1 MKKFIKNIAF
11 FVFPIIVVL
20 GSMES
25 FLRKTPNE
33 YAAKDKY
40 LKENSNRVDVLYL
53 GSSHIYFG
61 LNPEVSKYK
70 AYNASYISQ
79 SINLDWL
86 ILNKYKENWKN
97 LKFIVLPADYISMYS
112 TLSTTDDSWRIKNYN
127 LYYGFNIGSN
137 PSNYFEIFQGKFKDN
152 IKKINEFYF
161 EKKHPEI
168 VSNNLGFGISYT
180 YSSRKDIAKT
190 SNEAIKRHSVDIDK
204 RDYQN
209 NFKEN
214 LTAIDDIVDFAI
226 KKKIKVIF
234 ISTPVSKEYFNYSN
248 NPQLKNSLE
257 VFKNL
262 AKEKP
267 ETCFHIDYMQN
278 KEFTD
283 DDLYDGDHLN
293 NRGAQKLTHLLD
305 LEITKL
311 SQ

>member
-1 MKKFIKNIAF
+1 MKKFIKNIAL
-11 FVFPIIVVL
+11 FVFPVL
-20 GSMES
+20 VILMTMEP
-25 FLRKTPNE
+25 FLRKIPNE
-33 YAAKDKY
+33 YSVKDNY
-40 LKENSNRVDVLYL
+40 LKKNSNTIDVLYL

-61 LNPEVSKYK
+61 LNPEFSKYK

-112 TLSTTDDSWRIKNYN
+112 TLNTAKDEWRIKNYN
-127 LYYGFNIGSN
+127 LYYGFGIGIN
-137 PSNYFEIFQGKFKDN
+137 PVNYLEIFQGKFQDHV
-152 IKKINEFYF
+152 KKINEFYF
-161 EKKHPEI
+161 EKKQAEI
-168 VSNNLGFGISYT
+168 VSNNVGFGISYKFP
-180 YSSRKDIAKT
+180 SHNDIAKT
-190 SNEAIKRHSVDIDK
+190 SIETIKRHSVDIDN
-204 RDYQN
+204 RVYHN

-214 LTAIDDIVDFAI
+214 LIAIDNIVDFAV
-226 KKKIKVIF
+226 KRKIKVIF
-234 ISTPVSKEYFNYSN
+234 ISTPVSKEYFKGSN
-248 NPQLKNSLE
+248 NLQLKKSLE

-267 ETCFHIDYMQN
+267 VTCFYVDYMQN

-293 NRGAQKLTHLLD
+293 DRGAQKLTHLLD
-305 LEITKL
+305 SEITKL